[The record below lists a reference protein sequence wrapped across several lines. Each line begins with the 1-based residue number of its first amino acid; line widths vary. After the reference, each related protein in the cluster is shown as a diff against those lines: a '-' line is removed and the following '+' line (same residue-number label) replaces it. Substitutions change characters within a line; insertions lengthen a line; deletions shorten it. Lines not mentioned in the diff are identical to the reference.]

1 LDSILPSGVLGLF
14 LSVAPFLLCSPASAQ
29 APTLGSAAGFAVLAG
44 STVTNTGA
52 SAITGD
58 VGVAP
63 GTAITGFPPGIVTGT
78 MHPGDATALQA
89 QSDVTIAFNALTA
102 SVCTTTLTGQDLGGL
117 TLTPGVY
124 CYAAAAQMTGTLTL
138 DGQGSST
145 AVFIIKTGST
155 LTTAASSAVHLI
167 NGASAANV
175 FWQIGSSATL
185 GATTAFAGNVIA
197 LASIT
202 LGAGSSVSGRVIART
217 AAVAMDT
224 DSVVV
229 PASTTTT
236 ASWTNYGVG
245 WPGTAGI
252 PTLVLSALPVLGTS
266 PNVVVQNV
274 RGAATFGSLIWGTGP
289 VSIATLFG
297 GDLQVAAVQQFPTA
311 LIGVG
316 SLAMPLPIPLNQALS
331 GVTADLQVLEFDQG
345 ASHFVAF
352 TRGLHIVF
360 GH

>member
-1 LDSILPSGVLGLF
+1 MLHLYPKSILL
-14 LSVAPFLLCSPASAQ
+14 LSAVSLAVCATASSQ
-29 APTLGSAAGFAVLAG
+29 APSLGSAAGFAVLAA
-44 STVTNTGA
+44 STATNAGE

-63 GTAITGFPPGIVTGT
+63 GTAITGFPPGTLTGT
-78 MHPGDATALQA
+78 MHPGDAVALQA
-89 QSDVTIAFNALTA
+89 QGDVTTAYNALTA

-124 CYAAAAQMTGTLTL
+124 CYAAAAQLTGTLTL
-138 DGQGSST
+138 DGQGSSS
-145 AVFIIKTGST
+145 AVFIVKTGST
-155 LTTAASSAVHLI
+155 LTTAASSAVTLI

-202 LGAGSSVSGRVIART
+202 MGAGCSLSGRVLART
-217 AAVAMDT
+217 AAVTLDT
-224 DSVVV
+224 DSVAI
-229 PASTTTT
+229 PGGTAPT
-236 ASWTNYGVG
+236 ASWNNYGVG

-252 PTLVLSALPVLGTS
+252 PTFVLSALPVLGTS

-274 RGAATFGSLIWGTGP
+274 RGSATFGSILWGTGP
-289 VSIATLFG
+289 VSIPTLFG
-297 GDLQVAAVQQFPTA
+297 GDLQVTQVFQFPTA
-311 LIGVG
+311 LITIG
-316 SLAMPLPIPLNQALS
+316 SLAMPLTIPLNPALS
-331 GVTADLQVLEFDQG
+331 GVTADLQVLEFDEG

-360 GH
+360 GQ